1 MGLSNDLISQFV
13 KVTKDKATTKKE
25 STAYGTTVI
34 YNGLTYVRI
43 DGSELLTPVST
54 TTELRDGERVV
65 VNIRNHEATV
75 SGNVSNPSASTGT
88 AEAIRN
94 DVTELGIVVA
104 DKVSTEELSAE
115 QARIDNLEADN
126 VRITERLT
134 ANEGYISDLE
144 TDNIDVKKRLTAA
157 EASIETL
164 DAEKI
169 DASVVEADY
178 AKINDLNATNAKVN
192 NLEATYGEFQEVTAK
207 DLEAVNAVIDSL
219 ETNYA
224 NVNFSNIGKAAMEY
238 FYANSGLIK
247 DVVVGDATISGELV
261 GVTIK
266 GDLIEG
272 NTVVADKLVI
282 KGTDGLYYKLN
293 TDGMKTEAEQTDYNS
308 LNGQVIRAKSITAE
322 KIAVEDL
329 VAFGATIGGFRIGS
343 NSIYSGVKE
352 SVDNTTRGIYMDN
365 QGQIAFGDS
374 QNFIKYY
381 KDQNGNYRLEVSA
394 ESIIFGSSGTS
405 VESAISDAQAA
416 AEAAII
422 SSIEEFYQSDYPTSL
437 SGGEWS
443 IVEPV
448 WQDGKYLWRRT
459 KNTFGDGHIEYSPS
473 ENGVCITGNTG
484 VQGEKGEDSVMLY
497 IESSNGTV
505 FKNNSISTVLS
516 VVIYYG
522 DKRITDESS
531 MKSAFGN
538 SAYLQWKWKLPE
550 DDDYVSV
557 ALDDYR
563 IGGNGFTFTITPEDV
578 ATRVTF
584 ICELII

>member
-1 MGLSNDLISQFV
+1 MDLSNDLISQFV

-169 DASVVEADY
+169 NASVVEADY

-192 NLEATYGEFQEVTAK
+192 NLEATYGEFQEVTTK
-207 DLEAVNAVIDSL
+207 DLEAVNAVIGSL
-219 ETNYA
+219 ESNYA

-405 VESAISDAQAA
+405 VESAISDTQAA

-578 ATRVTF
+578 TTRVTF

>member
-192 NLEATYGEFQEVTAK
+192 NLEATYGEFQEVTTK

-219 ETNYA
+219 DTNYA

-293 TDGMKTEAEQTDYNS
+293 TDGIKTEAEQTDYNS

-437 SGGEWS
+437 SGGEWL

-459 KNTFGDGHIEYSPS
+459 KNTFGDGHTEYSPS
-473 ENGVCITGNTG
+473 ENGVCISGNTG
-484 VQGEKGEDSVMLY
+484 SKGEKGEDSVMLY

>member
-104 DKVSTEELSAE
+104 DKVSTKELSAE

-169 DASVVEADY
+169 NASVVEADY

-422 SSIEEFYQSDYPTSL
+422 SSIEEFYQSDYPTNL

-578 ATRVTF
+578 TTRVTF

>member
-13 KVTKDKATTKKE
+13 KVTKDKTTTNKE
-25 STAYGTTVI
+25 STAYGTAVI

-88 AEAIRN
+88 ADEIRN

-115 QARIDNLEADN
+115 QARIDNLEAEN

-144 TDNIDVKKRLTAA
+144 TDNVDVKNRLTAA
-157 EASIETL
+157 EASIGTL

-192 NLEATYGEFQEVTAK
+192 NLEATYGEFQELTTK
-207 DLEAVNAVIDSL
+207 DLEAVNGVINSL
-219 ETNYA
+219 ESNYA

-381 KDQNGNYRLEVSA
+381 KDQNGKYRLEVSA
-394 ESIIFGSSGTS
+394 ESIVFGSSGTN
-405 VESAISDAQAA
+405 VESAITEAQAA

-459 KNTFGDGHIEYSPS
+459 KNTFGDGHTAYSPS
-473 ENGVCITGNTG
+473 ESGVCITGNTG

-522 DKRITDESS
+522 DKRITDEPS

-557 ALDDYR
+557 ASDDYR